1 MPVVGVVEA
10 MVLLVLLVMVSA
22 VLMVPMMLISVD
34 EVVAMM
40 LNLLKVMREWLKV
53 MAVLGAVVLVLAVV
67 LVWLATMHLLLVSS
81 SVLLLRG
88 LHLHFLSGHPGNR
101 SAFGKGGLL
110 VVLIGAGFVVL
121 LVGVVCFRELSCL
134 LLLSLV
140 VGFLPLLGLCLLS
153 LSLRVSLL
161 EGVGGFLGRGFP
173 VFPMVLVLELGASL
187 LPSLVQIV

>member
-40 LNLLKVMREWLKV
+40 LNLLKVMRGWLKV

-134 LLLSLV
+134 LLLSR

-161 EGVGGFLGRGFP
+161 EGLVGFWGAAFP
-173 VFPMVLVLELGASL
+173 FSPWYWFWS
-187 LPSLVQIV
+187 